1 MPARLS
7 TPLKGIP
14 GPQKTFSM
22 KFILGKKLGMT
33 RVFEENKVIPVT
45 LIEAGPCPVVQ
56 IKDKEK
62 DGYQAAQIGFEE
74 LKEKKAKRPQKGH
87 FKKAGLDKCFRYLRE
102 YEEEGLK
109 VGQTIDVSIF
119 AKGDKVKVSGVS
131 KGKGFQGVVK
141 RHGFKGGP
149 ASHGHKHNLRAP
161 GSIGSRFPQ
170 RVFKG
175 MRMAGRMGGDRV
187 SVKGLT
193 VIDVDKEKNLLA
205 IKGAVPGRKGTLLEI
220 RG

>member
-1 MPARLS
+1 M
-7 TPLKGIP
+7 
-14 GPQKTFSM
+14 
-22 KFILGKKLGMT
+22 GMS
-33 RVFEENKVIPVT
+33 RIFDENKVVPVT

-56 IKDKEK
+56 VKEKEK
-62 DGYQAAQIGFEE
+62 DGYEAVQIGFEE
-74 LKEKKAKRPQKGH
+74 IKDKKVKMPQKGH
-87 FKKAGLDKCFRYLRE
+87 FKKAGLDKCFHYLRE
-102 YEEEGLK
+102 YEGEGLK
-109 VGQTIDVSIF
+109 AGDTIDVSIF

-175 MRMAGRMGGDRV
+175 MRMAGRMGNQRI
-187 SVKGLT
+187 SVKGL
-193 VIDVDKEKNLLA
+193 VVADVDKENNLLA
-205 IKGAVPGRKGTLLEI
+205 VRGAVPGRKGTLLEI